1 MFYSQLIN
9 KILNLE
15 SVQVNCLPSHVYS
28 VLGFNTALYNSKQ
41 LVTTG
46 CEHSKDYFTGPVSR
60 SVSEIATVPFYRLVM
75 RTEKFQI

>member
-1 MFYSQLIN
+1 MIN
-9 KILNLE
+9 TILNLE

-28 VLGFNTALYNSKQ
+28 VLGFNTALYNSEQ

-46 CEHSKDYFTGPVSR
+46 CEHSKDHFTRPVSR
-60 SVSEIATVPFYRLVM
+60 SVREIATVTFYRLVR

>member
-1 MFYSQLIN
+1 MYLYSMFYSQLIN

-28 VLGFNTALYNSKQ
+28 FLGFNTALYNSKQ

-46 CEHSKDYFTGPVSR
+46 FEHSNDYFTRPVPDL
-60 SVSEIATVPFYRLVM
+60 SV
-75 RTEKFQI
+75 K